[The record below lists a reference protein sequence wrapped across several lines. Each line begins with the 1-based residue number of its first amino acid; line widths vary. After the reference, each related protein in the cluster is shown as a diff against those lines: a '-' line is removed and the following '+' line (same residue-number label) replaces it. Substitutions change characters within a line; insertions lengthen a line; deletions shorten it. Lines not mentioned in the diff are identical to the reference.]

1 MHHHYTWHDY
11 PWPWVSL
18 TLLLCNLELDDIPGT
33 DLKKFT
39 VSFWPI
45 RKEKVSWMYNNIRKH
60 VHQVLVEISAD
71 TWPTYM
77 YQPTYPLTFKL
88 PLEWQT
94 CGRNLANQLYWH
106 SVNTTVTWSA
116 LVIEF
121 YLMNSTINLFFLA
134 PWISSFMSP
143 VSRGVGDRR
152 HSRKTMLNNSLKCPT
167 VHWYT
172 TDIGL
177 KCCWLL
183 MAT

>member
-18 TLLLCNLELDDIPGT
+18 TLLLCNLQLDDIPGT
-33 DLKKFT
+33 DLKNSPLAFGQ
-39 VSFWPI
+39 S
-45 RKEKVSWMYNNIRKH
+45 EKRQW
-60 VHQVLVEISAD
+60 VECIIILGNMS
-71 TWPTYM
+71 TECWSK
-77 YQPTYPLTFKL
+77 YQLILDLHTCINQHTPLTFKL

-106 SVNTTVTWSA
+106 LVNTTVTWSA

-143 VSRGVGDRR
+143 VSRGGWRP
-152 HSRKTMLNNSLKCPT
+152 SSFQKNN
-167 VHWYT
+167 
-172 TDIGL
+172 G
-177 KCCWLL
+177 
-183 MAT
+183 

>member
-1 MHHHYTWHDY
+1 
-11 PWPWVSL
+11 
-18 TLLLCNLELDDIPGT
+18 
-33 DLKKFT
+33 
-39 VSFWPI
+39 
-45 RKEKVSWMYNNIRKH
+45 MYNIIRKH
-60 VHQVLVEISAD
+60 VHRVLVEISAD

-106 SVNTTVTWSA
+106 SVNTTVTWAA

-143 VSRGVGDRR
+143 VSRGLETIVIPEKQWLPIHINVQTSADRPPTLDWNAADCWWQHSNWGVGQV
-152 HSRKTMLNNSLKCPT
+152 STNKSNWWSSNLINMTSEYWPM
-167 VHWYT
+167 
-172 TDIGL
+172 
-177 KCCWLL
+177 
-183 MAT
+183 